1 MVSLKTEQ
9 AAGEDNEKMAGL
21 VDNALGFELRDY
33 RDSRTAVVHLRGQE
47 REKLSDRT
55 VIAAENVL
63 SLLASY
69 HILATFFV
77 SGQNARRYPELIKR
91 IAEAGHE
98 IASAGMD
105 DTPMIRQSAEDFQKQ
120 LRQSK
125 IMLEDLTSQQIVGF
139 RAPHFTIIRE
149 TLWALD
155 IIARLGFEYDS
166 SIFPIRHE
174 YFGIPD
180 APRHMHELKGL
191 EGASLVE
198 LPPLTAMLAGQRLPV
213 GGSPYLRF
221 TPAAVVRMLINH
233 QNRQGRAALLNFE
246 TWEFDPAGSRLEVP
260 RPGRWA
266 QNYNLGRTNVKLVA
280 LVERVRFCPLKRVVA
295 SFQVD
300 SQDKNP

>member
-1 MVSLKTEQ
+1 MPWGLSCATIEIVVPRLCICVVRNARNCPTER
-9 AAGEDNEKMAGL
+9 L
-21 VDNALGFELRDY
+21 F
-33 RDSRTAVVHLRGQE
+33 
-47 REKLSDRT
+47 
-55 VIAAENVL
+55 AAENVL
-63 SLLASY
+63 ALLANY
-69 HILATFFV
+69 HISVTFFV

-125 IMLEDLTSQQIVGF
+125 IILEDLTSQQIVGF

-198 LPPLTAMLAGQRLPV
+198 LPPLTAMLAGQR
-213 GGSPYLRF
+213 
-221 TPAAVVRMLINH
+221 
-233 QNRQGRAALLNFE
+233 
-246 TWEFDPAGSRLEVP
+246 PAGGGQSLSAVYPCRS
-260 RPGRWA
+260 GK
-266 QNYNLGRTNVKLVA
+266 NV
-280 LVERVRFCPLKRVVA
+280 
-295 SFQVD
+295 D
-300 SQDKNP
+300 